1 MLILLYVL
9 TLLPQLDGIEI
20 SLLPKVTSGHVHKGF
35 FSSSDN
41 KVGVQVEQEMTNGG
55 INIPV

>member
-20 SLLPKVTSGHVHKGF
+20 SLPKVTRGHVHKGF
-35 FSSSDN
+35 FSSNDN
-41 KVGVQVEQEMTNGG
+41 KVGVVEQEMTNGG
-55 INIPV
+55 INMSV

>member
-20 SLLPKVTSGHVHKGF
+20 SLPKVTSGHVHKGF

-41 KVGVQVEQEMTNGG
+41 KVGVVEQEMTHGG
-55 INIPV
+55 ISIPV